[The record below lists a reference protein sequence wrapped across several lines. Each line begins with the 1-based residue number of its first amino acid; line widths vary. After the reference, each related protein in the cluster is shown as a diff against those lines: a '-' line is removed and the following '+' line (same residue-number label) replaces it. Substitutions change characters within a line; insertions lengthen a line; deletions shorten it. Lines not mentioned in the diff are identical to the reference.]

1 MAGDGKVSGL
11 WGGVVFDGRGWHGHF
26 AGVLEW
32 VGFWWDFLHGFL
44 NVGAIFEWVLAGG
57 EF

>member
-26 AGVLEW
+26 AGVLERVEIFVW
-32 VGFWWDFLHGFL
+32 VFECGFF
-44 NVGAIFEWVLAGG
+44 FEWVLAGG

>member
-11 WGGVVFDGRGWHGHF
+11 WGGSCLMAGDGMDILQGYWKGWK
-26 AGVLEW
+26 
-32 VGFWWDFLHGFL
+32 FLYGFL
-44 NVGAIFEWVLAGG
+44 NVGFFFEWVLAGG